1 MNLAPPEKGSSDL
14 CAAINEAWLL
24 LPTAHSHICVAH
36 PNCHFV
42 AARLEPGL
50 TNFLREDSMSIR
62 IMLAIVAAESVD
74 FGFRPANAQQP
85 QG

>member
-1 MNLAPPEKGSSDL
+1 
-14 CAAINEAWLL
+14 
-24 LPTAHSHICVAH
+24 
-36 PNCHFV
+36 
-42 AARLEPGL
+42 
-50 TNFLREDSMSIR
+50 MSIR